1 MHESIGSIPLYNII
15 IVFIFIVFA
24 FVAATLSY
32 AKAFRVNSRIINAIE
47 KYEGYNKLSSDEI
60 ESNLQSYGYTVNKN
74 FKCPKRSDGGKIIT
88 RFENNYAYCIYYYK
102 EDARHYTY
110 GVLTYLYVDLPF
122 TDVFKLPVYTRT
134 ERIFKFN
141 SGEAF

>member
-1 MHESIGSIPLYNII
+1 
-15 IVFIFIVFA
+15 VFS

-32 AKAFRVNSRIINAIE
+32 AKAFRVNSRVVNAIE
-47 KYEGYNKLSSDEI
+47 KYEGYNIVASKEI
-60 ESNLQSYGYTVNKN
+60 ENALSSYGYTVNKN
-74 FKCPKRSDGGKIIT
+74 YACPDRNDGGKLIE

-110 GVLTYLYVDLPF
+110 GVLTYIYVDLPF
-122 TDVFKLPVYTRT
+122 VSDFLRLPVYTRT